1 MAVVISLAFGALLT
15 YGPRG
20 LTFEAQELIGGFLSI
35 IAVVFVTWMIF
46 WMARAAR
53 GMAGELRGRVDDA
66 ADGTVWSLA
75 VVAIFAVGRE
85 GLETALFL
93 WAATQAVTQTGA
105 GAAPTWEP
113 LLGAALGL
121 ATAVLLG
128 YLMYRGA
135 LRINLT
141 RFFTWTGVFLIFV
154 AAGVLSYGIH
164 DLQEAGFLP
173 GLNNLAFDVSDTI
186 PPGTWYATL
195 LKGVF
200 NFSPVTT
207 KLEALA
213 WVLYVVPTLTLF
225 LRSVRRRA
233 SAQAPPRVPG
243 AHRLTHH
250 PKEPSI
256 VMRPALLLAVVLA
269 VPALAACTENAPSG
283 GGGDDVAG
291 ASRALTVS
299 STDSACDLSATE
311 APAGTLSFDV
321 TNAGTQ
327 VTEFYLLG
335 EDGLRIVAEVENVG
349 PQLSR
354 QLVVNAPAGEVR
366 HRLQAG
372 DDRRGHPRRLHRHRV
387 RRGGGGQRERPGAD
401 RPGAVELRRV
411 RPGPVRPAAA
421 EDAAVRGRVR
431 VRRRRPGPRDLR
443 RRAGALGADRDR
455 RRVVRR
461 PRPPDGRPRG
471 RPRARPGV
479 DRLAPDREGPV
490 ARARRRTTRR
500 SRPRSGR
507 RTPTT

>member
-1 MAVVISLAFGALLT
+1 MFANYLIGLREGLEAALVVSILIAYLVKTERRHLLPRIWLGVGVAVVISLAFGALLT

-20 LTFEAQELIGGFLSI
+20 VTFEAQELIGGFLSI
-35 IAVVFVTWMIF
+35 I
-46 WMARAAR
+46 
-53 GMAGELRGRVDDA
+53 
-66 ADGTVWSLA
+66 A

-135 LRINLT
+135 VRINLT

-195 LKGVF
+195 LKGAF

-233 SAQAPPRVPG
+233 SAQPPPRVP
-243 AHRLTHH
+243 
-250 PKEPSI
+250 
-256 VMRPALLLAVVLA
+256 
-269 VPALAACTENAPSG
+269 APT
-283 GGGDDVAG
+283 A
-291 ASRALTVS
+291 
-299 STDSACDLSATE
+299 
-311 APAGTLSFDV
+311 
-321 TNAGTQ
+321 
-327 VTEFYLLG
+327 
-335 EDGLRIVAEVENVG
+335 
-349 PQLSR
+349 
-354 QLVVNAPAGEVR
+354 
-366 HRLQAG
+366 
-372 DDRRGHPRRLHRHRV
+372 
-387 RRGGGGQRERPGAD
+387 
-401 RPGAVELRRV
+401 
-411 RPGPVRPAAA
+411 
-421 EDAAVRGRVR
+421 
-431 VRRRRPGPRDLR
+431 
-443 RRAGALGADRDR
+443 
-455 RRVVRR
+455 
-461 PRPPDGRPRG
+461 
-471 RPRARPGV
+471 
-479 DRLAPDREGPV
+479 
-490 ARARRRTTRR
+490 
-500 SRPRSGR
+500 
-507 RTPTT
+507 